1 MSLKSAKQAV
11 AIIISAYRMPNGVI
25 EEVFAELA
33 AQALAEYSDETLQR
47 LIDPR
52 TGPIRKWKFR
62 PSIAEM
68 IEFCEEIKNPPIH
81 KGNRWGKAPDEMNP
95 QELAEFLA
103 DLREKQQNERNEKH
117 EGRTNLQ

>member
-25 EEVFAELA
+25 DEVFAELA

-52 TGPIRKWKFR
+52 SGPIRKWKFR

-68 IEFCEEIKNPPIH
+68 IEFCEEIKPPPKHISEMTDEERAQFL
-81 KGNRWGKAPDEMNP
+81 KQFWDEQREGKR
-95 QELAEFLA
+95 Q
-103 DLREKQQNERNEKH
+103 
-117 EGRTNLQ
+117 